1 MVIPKETLTDFK
13 EIYEKAVKLVNEES
27 KNDPPTEPYRSHYT
41 ARDLLIGLKEN
52 LEKSIST
59 EETNSENQFTY
70 KVILAFVYRDLGRI
84 YVFTEESPIGEKHL
98 RICLESIEEHRM
110 KPEAIISYVGAL
122 NELGIVHSN
131 RQESKEAFEVLKK
144 SEEAYNEFKASGKNA
159 MTITDIFGTIE
170 EVEEG
175 KGPAELESLYT
186 LCTFYMAQVYSHL
199 GELEKSAEYCHQT
212 LRRQLAAKTYEHIDF
227 ALNAATLSQYYLGVS
242 MFREARHHLAAATM
256 IMSQHET
263 KMAAEEMN
271 EEQKA
276 AAVENFQHRYADV
289 ARCWAKYGLAL
300 LLASK
305 ERLYSDDEGKLAA
318 DVKKLKVSP
327 DMYKFP
333 DLNLG
338 AFENCVSADYCLTF
352 EDAKLIYHFVI
363 KWLDVAKEY
372 YTADKEATEYAKIIT
387 DYAELYQHMAF
398 FEEDPTNQSRMHKRR
413 ATYFDD
419 LLDLLNPTFYL
430 SICRECWYGAGLAY
444 SAMLDIKLDM
454 IKAHSTPTPQEIHK
468 INQICMKAIKHFES
482 FERSHMNKEKT
493 ELLPNLTPDEALG
506 VIYAYFYIGRLY
518 YKLINPDRS
527 QMLVNIRN
535 SLKYYQMFIAECEN
549 REEAAKALK
558 AEIGVCK
565 EMVHL
570 LPLKI
575 NSLCKELNVPV

>member
-52 LEKSIST
+52 LEKSIEN
-59 EETNSENQFTY
+59 EEPNSENQFTY

-98 RICLESIEEHRM
+98 RQCLQSIEDDRM

-144 SEEAYNEFKASGKNA
+144 SENAYNEFKASGENA
-159 MTITDIFGTIE
+159 MTITDIFGTKE

-175 KGPAELESLYT
+175 KGPTELESLYT

-212 LRRQLAAKTYEHIDF
+212 LRRQLSAKSYEHIDF
-227 ALNAATLSQYYLGVS
+227 ALNAATLSQYYLGVN

-263 KMAAEEMN
+263 KLAAEEMN

-276 AAVENFQHRYADV
+276 AALENFQHRYADI

-300 LLASK
+300 LVASK
-305 ERLYSDDEGKLAA
+305 ERLYSDDEGKLAS
-318 DVKKLKVSP
+318 DVKKLTVGP
-327 DMYKFP
+327 NMYKFP
-333 DLNLG
+333 DLDLG
-338 AFENCVSADYCLTF
+338 TYEKCVTADYCLTF
-352 EDAKLIYHFVI
+352 DDAKLIYHFVI
-363 KWLDVAKEY
+363 KWLDLSKEY

-398 FEEDPTNQSRMHKRR
+398 FEEDPTNQARMHKRR
-413 ATYFDD
+413 ANYFED
-419 LLDLLNPTFYL
+419 LLNLLNPTFYL
-430 SICRECWYGAGLAY
+430 AICRECWYGAGLAY
-444 SAMLDIKLDM
+444 SAMLDIKLDV

-468 INQICMKAIKHFES
+468 INQICLKAIKHFES
-482 FERSHMNKEKT
+482 FEKSHMNKEKT
-493 ELLPNLTPDEALG
+493 ELMPNLTSEEAIA
-506 VIYAYFYIGRLY
+506 VAYSYFYIGRLY

-527 QMLVNIRN
+527 QMLANIRN
-535 SLKYYQMFIAECEN
+535 SLKYYKMFIAECEA
-549 REEAAKALK
+549 REDAAKALK

-565 EMVHL
+565 EMTHL